1 MEEEIAGWLG
11 LAALFEEFNLIQLH
25 GQRYADNH
33 LTVRFMSRFGFKDVG
48 RVPRLL
54 ARGDEAIDGIIS
66 TLSREDFETN
76 LEQRIAAALSPLSVA
91 NS

>member
-66 TLSREDFETN
+66 TLSREDFEAN
-76 LEQRIAAALSPLSVA
+76 LEQRIAEATVISVKERE
-91 NS
+91 